1 MALNHEQAMQ
11 QNSHSTFVKITLR
24 HPTSTKYAFFST
36 TANPTTFEE
45 NQTQNHCNHEPE
57 YLEIVTQTAERMK
70 SAVRA
75 YIAEHSSNNNGERS
89 NNIGNPGYIIDS
101 HTISKKFNT
110 ATSINHSTNNS
121 NHFAAPIKLVGI
133 LATTTTSPPKD
144 LHNHHCDDQD
154 THGNERYSEHIANSC
169 SADGILY
176 EPWRVPPTREAVERA
191 ILHANERLDVH
202 GILVFYPVFDKL
214 VDASNEGAASDFFS
228 SRGPSKCEN
237 TGVYYKSMDDYFR
250 DLVVPEKD
258 VEGHRRR
265 GLRLKSIARGGQL
278 EGDLVRA
285 HESDRL
291 ISCITPDSD
300 LGHANKAEKA
310 LGPIHPCTALACFR
324 ILESFRLDKLNLNK
338 MESKRRLFEDVF
350 ITIIN
355 RSEVLGLPLATMLA
369 SQGATVYS
377 ADIDSILQ
385 FLPNGKVKR
394 MPNSTTLKHCVMKSS
409 MIVSGVPSCTFCI
422 PTAWIPENAT
432 VVNVAT
438 EKSNFDEETL
448 ENVPGVTYVP
458 HVGRVTVSALE
469 YNLIC
474 LHRSY
479 HRSI

>member
-1 MALNHEQAMQ
+1 M
-11 QNSHSTFVKITLR
+11 HSTFVKNLR
-24 HPTSTKYAFFST
+24 HPTSTNFVFFST
-36 TANPTTFEE
+36 SSNSTTCEE
-45 NQTQNHCNHEPE
+45 KETQNQCNHEPE

-75 YIAEHSSNNNGERS
+75 YIAEHSSKN
-89 NNIGNPGYIIDS
+89 Y
-101 HTISKKFNT
+101 
-110 ATSINHSTNNS
+110 
-121 NHFAAPIKLVGI
+121 APIKLVGI

-154 THGNERYSEHIANSC
+154 THGNERYSQHIANSC

-176 EPWRVPPTREAVERA
+176 EPWRVPPSREAVERA

-228 SRGPSKCEN
+228 SRGPSKCDN

-250 DLVVPEKD
+250 DLVVLEKD

-265 GLRLKSIARGGQL
+265 GLRLKSIARGSQL
-278 EGDLVRA
+278 EGDLVGA

-300 LGHANKAEKA
+300 LGNVNKAEKA

-324 ILESFRLDKLNLNK
+324 ILESFRLDKLNINA
-338 MESKRRLFEDVF
+338 MESKRRLFEDVS

-377 ADIDSILQ
+377 ADVDSILQ
-385 FLPNGKVKR
+385 FLPNGKVMR
-394 MPNSTTLKHCVMKSS
+394 MPNSTTLKQCVMKSS

-474 LHRSY
+474 LYRSY
-479 HRSI
+479 HKSI